1 RTDHRSPRA
10 SHRTCSLRARRRR
23 AVEVVC
29 QPELDVLLPQVTR
42 RFASCQSTAALL
54 TLSSRATSAARSRG
68 TPTLRTLS
76 HAVIPS
82 DERSEESRDPYPC
95 ERSLMLSSRATSA
108 ARSRGT
114 PTLRTLSHAVIPSDE
129 RSEESREPYP
139 ANALSRCHPERRG
152 RRGDRGVE
160 GPLLCERSLT
170 LSSRAT
176 SAARSRGTT
185 TLRMLSHAVIPSDE
199 RSEE

>member
-82 DERSEESRDPYPC
+82 DERSDESRDPYPANALSRCHPERRAQRGVEGPLPLRTLSHAVIPIDERSEESRDPYPANALSRC
-95 ERSLMLSSRATSA
+95 HPERRAQ
-108 ARSRGT
+108 RGVEG
-114 PTLRTLSHAVIPSDE
+114 PLPLRTLSHAVIPSDE
-129 RSEESREPYP
+129 RSEE
-139 ANALSRCHPERRG
+139 
-152 RRGDRGVE
+152 
-160 GPLLCERSLT
+160 
-170 LSSRAT
+170 
-176 SAARSRGTT
+176 
-185 TLRMLSHAVIPSDE
+185 
-199 RSEE
+199 

>member
-68 TPTLRTLS
+68 NPTLRTLS

-82 DERSEESRDPYPC
+82 DEVAVATEESRDPY
-95 ERSLMLSSRATSA
+95 S
-108 ARSRGT
+108 
-114 PTLRTLSHAVIPSDE
+114 
-129 RSEESREPYP
+129 
-139 ANALSRCHPERRG
+139 ANALSRCHPERRAQ
-152 RRGDRGVE
+152 RGVE
-160 GPLLCERSLT
+160 GPAFLSTIHYPLSTAFKSFSNRSNPL
-170 LSSRAT
+170 
-176 SAARSRGTT
+176 
-185 TLRMLSHAVIPSDE
+185 
-199 RSEE
+199 

>member
-1 RTDHRSPRA
+1 M
-10 SHRTCSLRARRRR
+10 
-23 AVEVVC
+23 
-29 QPELDVLLPQVTR
+29 
-42 RFASCQSTAALL
+42 
-54 TLSSRATSAARSRG
+54 SRG

-95 ERSLMLSSRATSA
+95 ECSLMLSSRATSDRGVEGPLPCERSLMLSSRATSA

-114 PTLRTLSHAVIPSDE
+114 TTLRMLSHAVIPSDE
-129 RSEESREPYP
+129 RSEESRDPYS
-139 ANALSRCHPERRG
+139 ANALSCCHPERRG